1 VAADPKWL
9 TLNATF
15 ASSWPNI
22 TRKKPAPADA
32 EAWDRVPN
40 KLAEHFSDRPG
51 SGDVEAVGEEIAS

>member
-1 VAADPKWL
+1 MADAQRDICILLAEHHPEK
-9 TLNATF
+9 AG
-15 ASSWPNI
+15 AG
-22 TRKKPAPADA
+22 RA